1 MSQNLFREHFEQA
14 LRRREAQLKSEECLR
29 IFDGLGDGFPGLV
42 IDKFQEVGIVHSY
55 SESLSFEWC
64 QINLI
69 ETLKKVFKTAYLW
82 GRSADN
88 DSRAR
93 EARLLFGEKQEH
105 LIVELG
111 ALKLILRP
119 ERLPQ
124 AGVFLD
130 SRRIRD
136 FLFEKKI
143 KGRVMNTF
151 AYTGSLGLAAH
162 LAGAS
167 EVIQIDSNSGILA
180 WAKENFELNRVEG
193 GGIMRFIEDD
203 VLDFLEK
210 EARRIES
217 GKREPC
223 QIVILDPP
231 TVGRSERGLFK
242 VHHDLPNLIEGAVRC
257 LGRSGY
263 LVISLN
269 APDISVDTLELYL
282 EKVLGEG
289 QRGYQI
295 VEILLADSIL
305 YPTHPA
311 ESSVMRGIIAQIQ

>member
-1 MSQNLFREHFEQA
+1 MSPNLFRDHFEQA
-14 LRRREAQLKSEECLR
+14 LRRREAKLKKEECLR
-29 IFDGLGDGFPGLV
+29 VFDGLGDGFPGLV
-42 IDKFQEVGIVHSY
+42 IDKFGDVGVVHSY
-55 SESLSFEWC
+55 SESFSYEWC
-64 QINLI
+64 QTNLI
-69 ETLKKVFKTAYLW
+69 ESLRKVFKHAYLW

-88 DSRAR
+88 DSRNR
-93 EARLLFGEKQEH
+93 EAYLLFGDKQEQFVVH
-105 LIVELG
+105 LG

-130 SRRIRD
+130 SLQIRE
-136 FLFEKKI
+136 FISEKSI
-143 KGRVMNTF
+143 KGRVINTF
-151 AYTGSLGLAAH
+151 AYTGSLGLVAH

-180 WAKENFELNRVEG
+180 WAKENFVLNRVEG

-203 VLDFLEK
+203 VLDFLGK

-223 QIVILDPP
+223 QMVILDPP
-231 TVGRSERGLFK
+231 TIGRSERGLFK
-242 VHHDLPNLIEGAVRC
+242 VHHDLPNLIEVAIRC

-269 APDISVDTLELYL
+269 APDISIDTLELYL
-282 EKVLGEG
+282 EKVIGES
-289 QRGYQI
+289 QRGYEL
-295 VEILLADSIL
+295 VETLLPDPIL
-305 YPTHPA
+305 YPTHPV